1 LARGWWWGDSR
12 FTKRSSESDF
22 ASGGRIERDR
32 QLRRLAV
39 VVVRSQGAQMS
50 TPVMVTGHHE
60 RSERLSPPGCGGLV
74 DRLTAWARSG
84 LEAFHGLS
92 LLQLCLVGALG
103 LGLGY
108 WALGLGFRFIRR
120 AALTALLAI
129 AVVAVV
135 RLAFPGPFCAI
146 RWPYPIAA
154 LCSR

>member
-1 LARGWWWGDSR
+1 
-12 FTKRSSESDF
+12 
-22 ASGGRIERDR
+22 
-32 QLRRLAV
+32 
-39 VVVRSQGAQMS
+39 
-50 TPVMVTGHHE
+50 
-60 RSERLSPPGCGGLV
+60 V
-74 DRLTAWARSG
+74 DRLTAWARNG

-92 LLQLCLVGALG
+92 FLQLCLVGALG

-135 RLAFPGPFCAI
+135 RLVFPGPFCAV
-146 RWPYPIAA
+146 RWPSPIAV